1 MSSNDKQD
9 KSDTP
14 RMDATL
20 GKGSDWVFAEG
31 CRLEREL
38 AESRQMHAELQREI
52 EKMAANTFRSHAAP
66 VAADP
71 QPLPGTACKAIYDE
85 AIAVAQREK
94 PLGSSADWISTALV
108 HVYAAGQR
116 SITRSAT
123 APRSDVYA
131 LVDAVATM
139 FSKHPGEMTNWPE
152 WDAVSLAFHKLP
164 EAHVEIVAAESRSK
178 E

>member
-94 PLGSSADWISTALV
+94 PLGSSADWIERETNTL
-108 HVYAAGQR
+108 R
-116 SITRSAT
+116 SLTPSAT

>member
-123 APRSDVYA
+123 AQRAWSVCPHCGNGRPHWAGVPYCQQPWSGDPAARPHY
-131 LVDAVATM
+131 
-139 FSKHPGEMTNWPE
+139 PGCI
-152 WDAVSLAFHKLP
+152 LRG
-164 EAHVEIVAAESRSK
+164 AESRTK
-178 E
+178 ETR